1 MSDRFSVVYVVVFVL
16 LSLFLSEVSSCL
28 VLLAISVL
36 SYWKY
41 VYIVITKCEMTP
53 NDITCL
59 FDTAKTMILKEDAIK
74 CAHSHSCM
82 LVHLWTSNPNR
93 PVRTIHTHGLNPI
106 GVCTRGFNLLYKRH
120 IEPSTHIE
128 LPQSRVQ
135 LLWLSE
141 TYRTLSSTNV
151 IIKRARGRQMVNIE
165 C

>member
-16 LSLFLSEVSSCL
+16 LSLFLSCL

-82 LVHLWTSNPNR
+82 LVHL
-93 PVRTIHTHGLNPI
+93 
-106 GVCTRGFNLLYKRH
+106 
-120 IEPSTHIE
+120 
-128 LPQSRVQ
+128 
-135 LLWLSE
+135 
-141 TYRTLSSTNV
+141 
-151 IIKRARGRQMVNIE
+151 
-165 C
+165 